1 MKNYSQHTVTG
12 EKECLLNNHCLSIFA
27 VHSLF
32 EEVDT
37 ITSILQKGLTLKER
51 FCRGSAISKVIWLR
65 SRQRSWEHRPLWP
78 HTHSVFFSVS
88 QQCLPGLRATLR
100 EPLLPALRDI
110 RESHVLKTCSYAV
123 GGKSKWEHPLR
134 IAFFP
139 LFPTL
144 SLMCHTRKHNDP
156 SQIHRI

>member
-1 MKNYSQHTVTG
+1 MKWKIIPNI
-12 EKECLLNNHCLSIFA
+12 LLQGRRNVCWITSLSIFA

-32 EEVDT
+32 EEVDR
-37 ITSILQKGLTLKER
+37 ITSILQKGLTFKER

-65 SRQRSWEHRPLWP
+65 SRQRSWQHRPLWP

-100 EPLLPALRDI
+100 EPLLPASRDI
-110 RESHVLKTCSYAV
+110 REFHVLKTCSYAV

-144 SLMCHTRKHNDP
+144 TYVPHTKA
-156 SQIHRI
+156 